1 MLSFLGKDNLW
12 QWGLLIFGTV
22 VLAFLELALVATIP
36 IFTSLVLEESAK
48 TKGFLFIPAIN
59 TNILLALMASLTAI
73 RFVVQIVIT
82 KASHRYFSKIYTETV
97 VILNSGYL
105 GMNYLSFKGL
115 DLNTT
120 IRNSTIT
127 VSNATYGV
135 ERFFDAAKSLVLII
149 VLVFALGFYD
159 ISSLAIGAIASGMV
173 VYLLKI
179 NKKPTVV
186 AGQNSHDAQAQM
198 QALISESY
206 RSFKELKFNNNT
218 KFYLKNVGRSIQV
231 YYHNLSMSR
240 MLPKFPAIYMES
252 AIYLFITV
260 GFAYWSLFLDNSG
273 RDILPTVVFYLFV
286 IRKLLPA
293 FNEVMHYF
301 LDFKVNQPA
310 INEINREKEQVRRN
324 GEDLPASKPLKFDEI
339 LFENITFGY
348 QGQEDVLDHISL
360 TINKGERIALMG
372 KSGSGK
378 STLIEI
384 VASLIEPQSGSI
396 QIDKVTV
403 QSLKPF
409 RGEIGYLPQSFYVFS
424 GTLLEN
430 ILLSD
435 GSPDPNRLDRCLEAS
450 MVTEFLSEL
459 ENGLNTK
466 LGEQGN
472 LLSGGQRQRVALARA
487 LYHDPKLLIL
497 DEATSSLDKAI
508 EYEVLTKIPEYY
520 PDLSILF
527 VTHRT
532 ETVAGFDRRI
542 ILANGKLKEVS

>member
-1 MLSFLGKDNLW
+1 MLSFIGKANMW
-12 QWGLLIFGTV
+12 QWGLLVFGTV
-22 VLAFLELALVATIP
+22 ILAFLELSLVATIP
-36 IFTSLVLEESAK
+36 IFTGLVLEESVES
-48 TKGFLFIPAIN
+48 KGFLFIPAIN
-59 TNILLALMASLTAI
+59 TNFLLVLMASLTAI
-73 RFVVQIVIT
+73 RFVSQIAIT

-97 VILNSGYL
+97 ITLNSGYL
-105 GMNYLSFKGL
+105 GMNYLSFKEL
-115 DLNTT
+115 DLNTA

-127 VSNATYGV
+127 VSNATFGV
-135 ERFFDAAKSLVLII
+135 ERFFDAAKSFILIVVLA
-149 VLVFALGFYD
+149 FALGFYD
-159 ISSLAIGAIASGMV
+159 ISSLTIAAAASGIM
-173 VYLLKI
+173 VYLLKV

-218 KFYLKNVGRSIQV
+218 KFYKKNVGRSIQA
-231 YYHNLSMSR
+231 YYHNFSISR

-252 AIYLFITV
+252 TIYLFITA
-260 GFAYWSLFLDNSG
+260 GFAYWSLFLGNSG

-310 INEINREKEQVRRN
+310 IKEINQEKEHIKKH
-324 GEDLPASKPLKFDEI
+324 GEALPASETLEFDEL
-339 LFENITFGY
+339 LFRNISFGY
-348 QGQEDVLDHISL
+348 QGQENVLDHISF
-360 TINKGERIALMG
+360 TVKRGERIALMG

-378 STLIEI
+378 STLSEI
-384 VASLIEPQSGSI
+384 VASLIEPDAGSI
-396 QIDKVTV
+396 QIDNTIIN
-403 QSLKPF
+403 SLKPF

-424 GTLLEN
+424 GSLLEN

-435 GSPDPNRLDRCLEAS
+435 VSPDQKRLDRCLEAS

-459 ENGLNTK
+459 ESGLDTK

-472 LLSGGQRQRVALARA
+472 LLSGGQRQRVALARV

-497 DEATSSLDKAI
+497 DESTSSLDKTI
-508 EYEVLTKIPEYY
+508 ENEVLKKIPQHY

-532 ETVAGFDRRI
+532 ETVVHFDRRFT
-542 ILANGKLKEVS
+542 LEKGSLTEGN